1 MGFGIFGFGVV
12 GILGFLVLGI
22 WGFFL
27 GLRDLR
33 IFGFWNSRFF
43 GFGFCFGDCI
53 DFGIVG
59 FIRFGDLWIY
69 GIWDLVDF
77 GDFGIL
83 RCLGPHGAG
92 PHGATGVRRSWGA
105 TPTPPTGPHVATRG
119 GATRGHRV
127 SEVAGGGPH
136 FTNS

>member
-1 MGFGIFGFGVV
+1 MDFGIRD
-12 GILGFLVLGI
+12 FLDFV
-22 WGFFL
+22 
-27 GLRDLR
+27 
-33 IFGFWNSRFF
+33 
-43 GFGFCFGDCI
+43 FCFWDCN

-92 PHGATGVRRSWGA
+92 PHGATGFRRSRGA
-105 TPTPPTGPHVATRG
+105 VPTPQTGPQGATRG
-119 GATRGHRV
+119 GATRSHRV

-136 FTNS
+136 FTNSLRMVRTPLGKACLGNYTGVDPKQR

>member
-1 MGFGIFGFGVV
+1 M
-12 GILGFLVLGI
+12 
-22 WGFFL
+22 

-33 IFGFWNSRFF
+33 IFGFWNS
-43 GFGFCFGDCI
+43 GFLDFVFCFWDCI

-83 RCLGPHGAG
+83 RCLGFWDVWILG
-92 PHGATGVRRSWGA
+92 GATGVG
-105 TPTPPTGPHVATRG
+105 GHGATRG